1 MKTLYIELDSQRS
14 EIAKFEEVLAR
25 VNEETMFEIER
36 FINLQIAVSEALVNA
51 IVHGNK
57 ENPSKKVHVIINY
70 DKDMIEVKVKD
81 EGDGFDI
88 SMLPDPT
95 NEENLLKESGRG
107 VYIIMSLV
115 DEFSFDSN
123 DSGTEMSLVIRKE
136 KNSTPQ

>member
-123 DSGTEMSLVIRKE
+123 DTGTEMSLVIRKE

>member
-14 EIAKFEEVLAR
+14 EIGKFEEVLAR

>member
-123 DSGTEMSLVIRKE
+123 DTGTEMSLVIRKE
-136 KNSTPQ
+136 KNSTQK

>member
-123 DSGTEMSLVIRKE
+123 DSSTEMSLVIRKE